1 MKATLPECPFSIS
14 LIMLPSN
21 ISGISL
27 VRISQNLSLNSSDAR
42 VQVLLNWL
50 STQMS
55 MLNVYIQIPISLKH
69 PATTMKSHSLVLIR

>member
-1 MKATLPECPFSIS
+1 MKATLPECPFSIL
-14 LIMLPSN
+14 LIMLPSD
-21 ISGISL
+21 IGGISL

-55 MLNVYIQIPISLKH
+55 MLNVYIQIPISLKY